1 MVNLSPL
8 VCLTYFTFLKLYQNM
23 TATNSAEKVKLRN
36 LFHIASNPTK
46 TLFSLDF
53 YATALFEKSELISNW
68 IINQHQLIS
77 VLRNI
82 NKIFLSFL
90 AIIGH

>member
-1 MVNLSPL
+1 
-8 VCLTYFTFLKLYQNM
+8 M
-23 TATNSAEKVKLRN
+23 TVTNSAKKVKLRN
-36 LFHIASNPTK
+36 LFHIASNPKK

-77 VLRNI
+77 LLQNI
-82 NKIFLSFL
+82 NKRFLNFL
-90 AIIGH
+90 TIIGN

>member
-1 MVNLSPL
+1 MI
-8 VCLTYFTFLKLYQNM
+8 
-23 TATNSAEKVKLRN
+23 ATNSAEKFKLRN
-36 LFHIASNPTK
+36 LFHIASNPK
-46 TLFSLDF
+46 KSLFSLDF

-82 NKIFLSFL
+82 NKRLLNFLT
-90 AIIGH
+90 IIGY

>member
-1 MVNLSPL
+1 MI
-8 VCLTYFTFLKLYQNM
+8 
-23 TATNSAEKVKLRN
+23 ATNSAEKFKLRN
-36 LFHIASNPTK
+36 LFHIASNPKK

-82 NKIFLSFL
+82 NKRLLNFLT
-90 AIIGH
+90 IIGY

>member
-1 MVNLSPL
+1 
-8 VCLTYFTFLKLYQNM
+8 M
-23 TATNSAEKVKLRN
+23 TATNSAKKVKLRN
-36 LFHIASNPTK
+36 LFHIASNPKK

-77 VLRNI
+77 VLQTSI
-82 NKIFLSFL
+82 KDF
-90 AIIGH
+90 

>member
-1 MVNLSPL
+1 
-8 VCLTYFTFLKLYQNM
+8 M

-36 LFHIASNPTK
+36 LFQLLLAILK
-46 TLFSLDF
+46 KKLFSLDF

-82 NKIFLSFL
+82 NKRFLTFL
-90 AIIGH
+90 TIIGH

>member
-1 MVNLSPL
+1 MI
-8 VCLTYFTFLKLYQNM
+8 
-23 TATNSAEKVKLRN
+23 ATNSAEKFKLRN
-36 LFHIASNPTK
+36 LFHIASNPKK

-77 VLRNI
+77 V
-82 NKIFLSFL
+82 
-90 AIIGH
+90 

>member
-1 MVNLSPL
+1 
-8 VCLTYFTFLKLYQNM
+8 M
-23 TATNSAEKVKLRN
+23 TATNSAEKFKLRN
-36 LFHIASNPTK
+36 LLHIASNLK
-46 TLFSLDF
+46 KSLFSLDF

-82 NKIFLSFL
+82 NKRLLNFLT
-90 AIIGH
+90 IIGH

>member
-1 MVNLSPL
+1 
-8 VCLTYFTFLKLYQNM
+8 M
-23 TATNSAEKVKLRN
+23 TATNSAEKFKLRN
-36 LFHIASNPTK
+36 LFHIASNLK
-46 TLFSLDF
+46 KSLFSLDF

-82 NKIFLSFL
+82 NKRLLNFLT
-90 AIIGH
+90 IIGY

>member
-8 VCLTYFTFLKLYQNM
+8 VCLTYFIFLKIYQNI

-77 VLRNI
+77 VLQTST
-82 NKIFLSFL
+82 KDF
-90 AIIGH
+90 

>member
-1 MVNLSPL
+1 
-8 VCLTYFTFLKLYQNM
+8 M
-23 TATNSAEKVKLRN
+23 TATNSAKKVKLRN
-36 LFHIASNPTK
+36 LFHIASNPKK

-68 IINQHQLIS
+68 IINQHQVIS

-82 NKIFLSFL
+82 NKKTLNFLT
-90 AIIGH
+90 IIGN

>member
-1 MVNLSPL
+1 MI
-8 VCLTYFTFLKLYQNM
+8 
-23 TATNSAEKVKLRN
+23 ATNSAEKFKLRN
-36 LFHIASNPTK
+36 LFHIASNPKK